1 MDTTRKPC
9 YKVLREI
16 CLRNLDYN
24 FETLMQQAVDST
36 QAQSQ
41 HGAEYQKHYRSYIIQ
56 LAAKSRTL

>member
-56 LAAKSRTL
+56 